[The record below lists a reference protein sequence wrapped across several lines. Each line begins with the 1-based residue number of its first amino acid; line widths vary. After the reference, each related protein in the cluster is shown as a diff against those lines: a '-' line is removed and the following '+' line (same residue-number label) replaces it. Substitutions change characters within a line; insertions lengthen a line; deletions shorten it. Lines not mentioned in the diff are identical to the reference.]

1 MTLPSH
7 YIASLLLLIL
17 SMLCW
22 GSWANTFKATGKWR
36 FELFYFDFAVGVFVA
51 AVFAACTF
59 GSLGSDGFSVL
70 DELGISG
77 KRHEA
82 MAMLAGIVFNLA
94 NMLLVA
100 AISVAGMAV
109 AFPVGIG
116 LALVIGVALSF
127 YLHPVGSPYL
137 LGAGCVAILAAIVF
151 DSKAWRA
158 YSLQMTELAKEAA
171 AAQKAAQSLVGQ
183 PSAGQPLA
191 AQPLKPKVKGKKKVS
206 SGMGL
211 VLAVIGGILM
221 GLFYPLVELAKQGD
235 DGLGPYTIG
244 LLFAAA
250 VLFSTFVFNLFFM
263 NLPVQGPTLT
273 FSDYFAGKGSNHLLG
288 VGGGFIWFA
297 GAIFNFVAARAEG
310 PALVGPAV
318 SYAMGQG
325 ATLITVLW
333 GLIVWK
339 EFAGAGGAVRT
350 QLAVM
355 LALFVAGL
363 LAVSVAPLYGR

>member
-1 MTLPSH
+1 
-7 YIASLLLLIL
+7 
-17 SMLCW
+17 MLCW

-51 AVFAACTF
+51 AVFAAVTF
-59 GSLGSDGFSVL
+59 GTLGSDGFSVL
-70 DELGISG
+70 DELQISG
-77 KRHEA
+77 MRHLGEA
-82 MAMLAGIVFNLA
+82 LLAGVVFNLA

-116 LALVIGVALSF
+116 LALIIGVILSF
-127 YLHPVGSPYL
+127 FLHPVGSPYL
-137 LGAGCVAILAAIVF
+137 LGGGCVAILAAIVF
-151 DSKAWRA
+151 DSRAWRT
-158 YSLQMTELAKEAA
+158 YSSERTELAKEAA
-171 AAQKAAQSLVGQ
+171 AAQL
-183 PSAGQPLA
+183 AGQPPKA
-191 AQPLKPKVKGKKKVS
+191 KVKGKKKAS
-206 SGMGL
+206 SGKGI

-221 GLFYPLVELAKQGD
+221 GLFYPLVELSKQGEI
-235 DGLGPYTIG
+235 GLGPYTIG
-244 LLFAAA
+244 LIFAAG
-250 VLFSTFVFNLFFM
+250 VVFSTFVFNLFFM
-263 NLPVQGPTLT
+263 NLPVQGPALS
-273 FSDYFAGKGSNHLLG
+273 FSDYFGGKGINHLLG
-288 VGGGFIWFA
+288 FGGGLLWFA

-325 ATLITVLW
+325 ATLITALW

-339 EFAGAGGAVRT
+339 EFAGAGSKVRT

-363 LAVSVAPLYGR
+363 LAVSVAPLYGH

>member
-7 YIASLLLLIL
+7 YIVSLLLLIL

-36 FELFYFDFAVGVFVA
+36 FELFYFDFAIGVFAA
-51 AVFAACTF
+51 AVFAAVTF
-59 GSLGSDGFSVL
+59 GTFGSDGFSVL
-70 DELGISG
+70 DELQISG
-77 KRHEA
+77 KTHEA
-82 MAMLAGIVFNLA
+82 QALLAGIVFNLA

-116 LALVIGVALSF
+116 LALIIGVVLSF
-127 YLHPVGSPYL
+127 YLHPVGSPFL
-137 LGAGCVAILAAIVF
+137 LGAGCLAILLAIVF
-151 DSKAWRA
+151 DSMAWRT
-158 YSLQMTELAKEAA
+158 YSFQMTELAKEAA
-171 AAQKAAQSLVGQ
+171 AAQ
-183 PSAGQPLA
+183 
-191 AQPLKPKVKGKKKVS
+191 PLKAKVKAKKKVS
-206 SGMGL
+206 SSMGL
-211 VLAVIGGILM
+211 ALAVVGGILM
-221 GLFYPLVELAKQGD
+221 GLFYPLVELAKQGEN
-235 DGLGPYTIG
+235 GLGPYSIG

-263 NLPVQGPTLT
+263 NLPVQGPALS
-273 FSDYFAGKGSNHLLG
+273 FSDYFGGKGINHLLG
-288 VGGGFIWFA
+288 FCGGIIWFA

-325 ATLITVLW
+325 ATLITALW
-333 GLIVWK
+333 GLLVWK
-339 EFAGAGGAVRT
+339 EFAGAGGTVRT

-355 LALFVAGL
+355 LVLFVAGL

>member
-7 YIASLLLLIL
+7 YVVSLLLLIL

-36 FELFYFDFAVGVFVA
+36 FELFYFDFAVGVFIA
-51 AVFAACTF
+51 AVFAAITF

-70 DELGISG
+70 DEIQIAG
-77 KRHEA
+77 KRHDA
-82 MAMLAGIVFNLA
+82 LALLAGIVFNLA
-94 NMLLVA
+94 NMLLVG

-116 LALVIGVALSF
+116 LALIIGVVLS
-127 YLHPVGSPYL
+127 YSLHPVGSPYW
-137 LGAGCVAILAAIVF
+137 LGGGCVAILLAIVV
-151 DSKAWRA
+151 DSRAWRI
-158 YSLQMTELAKEAA
+158 YSAEKTELAKEAA
-171 AAQKAAQSLVGQ
+171 AALQ
-183 PSAGQPLA
+183 A
-191 AQPLKPKVKGKKKVS
+191 AQPLKPKLKAKKKAS
-206 SGMGL
+206 SSLGL

-221 GLFYPLVELAKQGD
+221 GLFYPLVEMAKQGE

-244 LLFAAA
+244 LLFAIG
-250 VLFSTFVFNLFFM
+250 VLFSTFVYNLFFM
-263 NLPVQGPTLT
+263 NLPVQGAALS
-273 FSDYFAGKGSNHLLG
+273 FSDYFEGKGRNHLLG
-288 VGGGFIWFA
+288 LGGGVLWFA

-325 ATLITVLW
+325 ATLITALW

-339 EFAGAGGAVRT
+339 EFAGAGATVRT

-355 LALFVAGL
+355 LVLFVVGL
-363 LAVSVAPLYGR
+363 AAVSVAPLFGH

>member
-7 YIASLLLLIL
+7 YVASLLLLVL

-36 FELFYFDFAVGVFVA
+36 FELFYFDFATGVFVA
-51 AVFAACTF
+51 AVFAAFTF
-59 GSLGSDGFSVL
+59 GTFGTDGFTVL
-70 DELGISG
+70 DELQISG

-82 MAMLAGIVFNLA
+82 EALLAGVVFNLA

-116 LALVIGVALSF
+116 LALVIGVVLSF

-137 LGAGCVAILAAIVF
+137 LGAGCVAIVLAIVF
-151 DSKAWRA
+151 DSRAWRA
-158 YSLQMTELAKEAA
+158 YSSQMTELAKEAA
-171 AAQKAAQSLVGQ
+171 AAQQ
-183 PSAGQPLA
+183 A
-191 AQPLKPKVKGKKKVS
+191 AQPLKPRVKGKKKVS

-211 VLAVIGGILM
+211 VLAVVGGVLM
-221 GLFYPLVELAKQGD
+221 GLFYPLVELAKQGEY
-235 DGLGPYTIG
+235 GLGPYSIG

-263 NLPVQGPTLT
+263 NLPVQGPALS
-273 FSDYFAGKGSNHLLG
+273 FSDYFGGKGINHILGFCGGLL
-288 VGGGFIWFA
+288 WFA

-325 ATLITVLW
+325 ATLITALW

-339 EFAGAGGAVRT
+339 EFAGAAGKVRT

-355 LALFVAGL
+355 LVLFVVGL
-363 LAVSVAPLYGR
+363 LAVSVAPLYGS

>member
-7 YIASLLLLIL
+7 YLASLLLLIL

-51 AVFAACTF
+51 AVFAAFTF

-82 MAMLAGIVFNLA
+82 YALLAGVVFNLA

-100 AISVAGMAV
+100 AISIAGMAV

-151 DSKAWRA
+151 DSKAWRT
-158 YSLQMTELAKEAA
+158 YSSQMTEQAKEAA
-171 AAQKAAQSLVGQ
+171 AAQQ
-183 PSAGQPLA
+183 A
-191 AQPLKPKVKGKKKVS
+191 AQPLKAKVKGKKKVS
-206 SGMGL
+206 SGTGV

-221 GLFYPLVELAKQGD
+221 GLFYPLVELAKQGEN
-235 DGLGPYTIG
+235 GLGPYSIG

-263 NLPVQGPTLT
+263 NLPVQGPALS
-273 FSDYFAGKGSNHLLG
+273 FSDYFGGKGINHLLG
-288 VGGGFIWFA
+288 LVGGFIWFA

-325 ATLITVLW
+325 ATLITALW
-333 GLIVWK
+333 GLVVWK
-339 EFAGAGGAVRT
+339 EFAGAGDAVRT

-355 LALFVAGL
+355 LVLFVAGL

>member
-36 FELFYFDFAVGVFVA
+36 FELFYFDFAAGVFGA
-51 AVFAACTF
+51 AFFAAATF
-59 GSLGSDGFSVL
+59 GTFGPDGFSVL
-70 DELGISG
+70 DELQISG
-77 KRHEA
+77 LRHDA
-82 MAMLAGIVFNLA
+82 YAFLAGVVFNLA

-100 AISVAGMAV
+100 AISVAGMTV

-116 LALVIGVALSF
+116 LALIIGVALSF

-137 LGAGCVAILAAIVF
+137 LGAGCVAILLAIVF
-151 DSKAWRA
+151 DSIAWRT
-158 YSLQMTELAKEAA
+158 YSSQMTELAKEAA
-171 AAQKAAQSLVGQ
+171 AAQQ
-183 PSAGQPLA
+183 A
-191 AQPLKPKVKGKKKVS
+191 AQPLKAKVKGKKKAS
-206 SGMGL
+206 SASGL
-211 VLAVIGGILM
+211 VLAVVGGILM
-221 GLFYPLVELAKQGD
+221 GLFYPLVELAKQGEY
-235 DGLGPYTIG
+235 GLGPYTVG
-244 LLFAAA
+244 LIFAAA

-263 NLPVQGPTLT
+263 NLPVQGPALS
-273 FSDYFAGKGSNHLLG
+273 FSDYFAGKGVNHLLG
-288 VGGGFIWFA
+288 FGGGFIWFG

-325 ATLITVLW
+325 ATLITALW

-339 EFAGAGGAVRT
+339 EFAGAGGTVRVR
-350 QLAVM
+350 LAVM